1 MLAAVAEFE
10 RAMRLERQT
19 EGVRIAKAQGKLKGW
34 KPTARE
40 KSGEVLKLLSDGLTK
55 GAVAEKVEI
64 GVASVYRIAKAM
76 RESQK

>member
-10 RAMRLERQT
+10 RAMMLERQT

-55 GAVAEKVEI
+55 GAVAEKVGI